1 MKKLLLF
8 LMIALPWVAWADDS
22 GTCGNNLTYHY
33 VESTK
38 TLTISG
44 SGAMNDYNSYS
55 KFSPWN
61 AYAGNILKVV
71 IGNGVTS
78 IGNYAF
84 MDCGEI
90 KTVVLPDGVTSIG
103 SGAFRECIN
112 LSSVKMP
119 QGLVTIGTYAFYY
132 CINLIE
138 VTIPNSVTSIGSNAF
153 MYCKSLS
160 RVILPNQLKTIE
172 NATFEDCNS
181 LETVVI
187 PSGVTT
193 IGKDAFSFC
202 QRLSAVTIPNTV
214 TSIGEDAFSC
224 CSALKTVTIPN
235 SVLTLGKSVVY
246 NCVSLTS
253 FVVPEKVTSI
263 GDDTFHNCDN
273 LRTVTFPAGLKEI
286 GNKVIYSCEDLKEIK
301 VLATTPPTAT
311 ENSFD
316 KYTATLKVPYSAL
329 PSYQNTEPWSKFTV
343 TALTNDDLV
352 VKKCAKPVISY
363 ANGEITFS
371 CETPDVEFVY
381 SIGSSGANTGSKA
394 SLVGNLFV
402 TVFATKSG
410 YEDSETVIG
419 EFTPKGRLGDLNGDG
434 KVNVA
439 DHVKLSDIIMTSA
452 E

>member
-1 MKKLLLF
+1 MKQLLLF
-8 LMIALPWVAWADDS
+8 LMIALPSVARADDS
-22 GTCGNNLTYHY
+22 GTCGNDLTYHY

-90 KTVVLPDGVTSIG
+90 KTVVLPDGVTRIG
-103 SGAFRECIN
+103 NGAFRYCTN

-119 QGLVTIGTYAFYY
+119 QGLQTIGASAFYS
-132 CINLIE
+132 CKNLIE
-138 VTIPNSVTSIGSNAF
+138 ATIPNSVTSIGSDAF
-153 MYCKSLS
+153 EYCQSLS
-160 RVILPNQLKTIE
+160 RIILPNKLEKIE
-172 NATFEDCNS
+172 DNTFYHCIS
-181 LETVVI
+181 LETIVI
-187 PSGVTT
+187 PVGVTT
-193 IGKDAFSFC
+193 IGRYAFSSC
-202 QRLSAVTIPNTV
+202 DRLSAVTIPGTV
-214 TSIGEDAFSC
+214 TSIGDNAFSS
-224 CSALKTVTIPN
+224 CSVLKTVTIPN
-235 SVLTLGKSVVY
+235 SVQTLGKWVVY

-263 GDDTFHNCDN
+263 REKTFHNCDN
-273 LRTVTFPAGLKEI
+273 LRSVTFPAGLTEI
-286 GNKVIYSCEDLKEIK
+286 GDEVIYSCEKLKEIK
-301 VLATTPPTAT
+301 VLATTPPTT
-311 ENSFD
+311 TDKSFD
-316 KYTATLKVPYSAL
+316 KYTAILKVPYSAL
-329 PSYQNTEPWSKFTV
+329 LTYQNTAPWNKFTI

-363 ANGEITFS
+363 ANGEISFS

-381 SIGSSGANTGSKA
+381 TIGSSGANIGSKA

-419 EFTPKGRLGDLNGDG
+419 EFTPQGRLGDLDGDG
-434 KVNVA
+434 KVNAA
-439 DHVKLSDIIMTSA
+439 DHVKLTNIIMTSA

>member
-1 MKKLLLF
+1 MKQLLLF
-8 LMIALPWVAWADDS
+8 LMIALPSVAMADDS
-22 GTCGNNLTYHY
+22 GTCGNNLTYY
-33 VESTK
+33 YAESTK

-44 SGAMNDYNSYS
+44 SGAMKDYYTAPWNSY
-55 KFSPWN
+55 
-61 AYAGNILKVV
+61 AENILKVV

-78 IGNYAF
+78 IGDYAF
-84 MDCGEI
+84 EDCSEI

-103 SGAFRECIN
+103 DGAFSGCTN

-119 QGLVTIGTYAFYY
+119 QGLQTIGASAFYS
-132 CINLIE
+132 CKNLIE
-138 VTIPNSVTSIGSNAF
+138 ATIPNSVTSIGSNAF
-153 MYCKSLS
+153 MYCQSLS
-160 RVILPNQLKTIE
+160 RVILPNKLEKIE
-172 NATFEDCNS
+172 NNTFYGCIS

-187 PSGVTT
+187 PTGVTT
-193 IGKDAFSFC
+193 IEKNAFSNC
-202 QRLSAVTIPNTV
+202 DRLSAVTIPGTV
-214 TSIGEDAFSC
+214 TSIGDKVFSS
-224 CSALKTVTIPN
+224 CSVLKTVTIPN
-235 SVLTLGKSVVY
+235 SVQTLGKWVVY

-263 GDDTFHNCDN
+263 REKTFHNCDN
-273 LRTVTFPAGLKEI
+273 LRSVTFPAGLKEI
-286 GNKVIYSCEDLKEIK
+286 GDEVIYSCEKLKEIK

-311 ENSFD
+311 DNSFD
-316 KYTATLKVPYSAL
+316 KYTAILKVPYSAL
-329 PSYQNTEPWSKFTV
+329 LTYQNTAPWNKFTI

-363 ANGEITFS
+363 ANGEISFS

-381 SIGSSGANTGSKA
+381 TIGSSGANIGSKA

-419 EFTPKGRLGDLNGDG
+419 EFTPQGRLGDLDGDG
-434 KVNVA
+434 KVNAA
-439 DHVKLSDIIMTSA
+439 DHVKLTNIIMTSA

>member
-1 MKKLLLF
+1 MKQLLLF
-8 LMIALPWVAWADDS
+8 LMIALPSVARADDS
-22 GTCGNNLTYHY
+22 GTCGNDLTYHY

-44 SGAMNDYNSYS
+44 SGAMNDYYTAPWNSY
-55 KFSPWN
+55 
-61 AYAGNILKVV
+61 AENILKVV

-78 IGNYAF
+78 IGDYAF
-84 MDCGEI
+84 EDCSEI

-103 SGAFRECIN
+103 DGAFSGCTN

-119 QGLVTIGTYAFYY
+119 QGLQTIGASAFYS
-132 CINLIE
+132 CKNLIE
-138 VTIPNSVTSIGSNAF
+138 ATIPNSVTSIGSNAF
-153 MYCKSLS
+153 MYCQSLS
-160 RVILPNQLKTIE
+160 RVILPNKLEKIE
-172 NATFEDCNS
+172 DNTFYYCIS

-187 PSGVTT
+187 PTGVTT
-193 IGKDAFSFC
+193 IEKNAFSNC
-202 QRLSAVTIPNTV
+202 DRLSAVTIPGTV
-214 TSIGEDAFSC
+214 TSIGDKVFSS
-224 CSALKTVTIPN
+224 CSVLKTVTIPN
-235 SVLTLGKSVVY
+235 SVQTLGKWVVY

-263 GDDTFHNCDN
+263 GDKTFHNCDN
-273 LRTVTFPAGLKEI
+273 LRSVTFPAGLTEI
-286 GNKVIYSCEDLKEIK
+286 GDEVIYSCEKLKEIK

-311 ENSFD
+311 DKSFD
-316 KYTATLKVPYSAL
+316 KYTAILKVPYSAL
-329 PSYQNTEPWSKFTV
+329 LTYQNTAPWNKFTI

-363 ANGEITFS
+363 ANGEISFS

-381 SIGSSGANTGSKA
+381 TIGSSGANIGSKA

-419 EFTPKGRLGDLNGDG
+419 EFTPQGRMGDLDSDG
-434 KVNVA
+434 KVNAA
-439 DHVKLSDIIMTSA
+439 DHVKLTNIIMTSA

>member
-1 MKKLLLF
+1 MKQLLLF
-8 LMIALPWVAWADDS
+8 LMIALPSVARADDS
-22 GTCGNNLTYHY
+22 GTCGNDLTYHY

-44 SGAMNDYNSYS
+44 SGAMNDYYTAPWNSY
-55 KFSPWN
+55 
-61 AYAGNILKVV
+61 AENILKVV

-78 IGNYAF
+78 IGDYAF
-84 MDCGEI
+84 EDCSEI

-103 SGAFRECIN
+103 DGAFSGCTN

-119 QGLVTIGTYAFYY
+119 QGLQTIGASAFYS
-132 CINLIE
+132 CKNLIE
-138 VTIPNSVTSIGSNAF
+138 ATIPNSVTSIGSNAF
-153 MYCKSLS
+153 MYCQSLS
-160 RVILPNQLKTIE
+160 RVILPNKLEKIE
-172 NATFEDCNS
+172 DNTFYYCIS

-187 PSGVTT
+187 PTGVTT
-193 IGKDAFSFC
+193 IEKNAFSNC
-202 QRLSAVTIPNTV
+202 DRLSAVTIPGTV
-214 TSIGEDAFSC
+214 TSIGDKVFSS
-224 CSALKTVTIPN
+224 CSVLKTVTIPN
-235 SVLTLGKSVVY
+235 SVQTLGKWVVY

-263 GDDTFHNCDN
+263 GDKTFHNCDN
-273 LRTVTFPAGLKEI
+273 LRSVTFPAGLTEI
-286 GNKVIYSCEDLKEIK
+286 GDEVIYSCEKLKEIK

-311 ENSFD
+311 DKSFD
-316 KYTATLKVPYSAL
+316 KYTAILKVPYSAL
-329 PSYQNTEPWSKFTV
+329 LTYQNTAPWNKFTI

-363 ANGEITFS
+363 ANGEISFS

-381 SIGSSGANTGSKA
+381 TIGSSGANIGSKA

-419 EFTPKGRLGDLNGDG
+419 EFTPQGRLGDLNSDG
-434 KVNVA
+434 KVNAA
-439 DHVKLSDIIMTSA
+439 DHVKLTNIIMTSA

>member
-1 MKKLLLF
+1 MKQILLF
-8 LMIALPWVAWADDS
+8 LMIALPSVARADDS
-22 GTCGNNLTYHY
+22 GSCGNNLTFHY

-44 SGAMNDYNSYS
+44 SGAMKDYYTAPWNSY
-55 KFSPWN
+55 
-61 AYAGNILKVV
+61 ADRILKVV
-71 IGNGVTS
+71 IDNSVTS

-84 MDCGEI
+84 EDCKEI
-90 KTVVLPDGVTSIG
+90 KTVVIPDGVTSIG
-103 SGAFRECIN
+103 RGAFDSCEN

-119 QGLVTIGTYAFYY
+119 QGLLTIGPRAFHN
-132 CINLIE
+132 CTNLVE
-138 VTIPNSVTSIGSNAF
+138 ATIPNSVTSIGSSAF
-153 MYCKSLS
+153 SYCKSLS

-172 NATFEDCNS
+172 DQTFEDCKN

-187 PSGVTT
+187 PVGLSS
-193 IGKDAFSFC
+193 IGKDAFSYC
-202 QRLSAVTIPNTV
+202 ERLSSVTIPNTV
-214 TSIGEDAFSC
+214 KSIGEDAFSC

-235 SVLTLGKSVVY
+235 SVETLGKKVVY
-246 NCVSLTS
+246 NCVRLTS

-263 GDDTFHNCDN
+263 GDKTFHNCDN
-273 LRTVTFPAGLKEI
+273 LRTVTFPAALKEI
-286 GNKVIYSCEDLKEIK
+286 GNEVINSCEDLKEIK

-311 ENSFD
+311 DKTFD
-316 KYTATLKVPYSAL
+316 TYTATLKVPYSVL
-329 PSYQNTEPWSKFTV
+329 PAYQDTAPWSNFTI
-343 TALTNDDLV
+343 TALTNDDLI

-381 SIGSSGANTGSKA
+381 TIASSGANTGSKA

-419 EFTPKGRLGDLNGDG
+419 EFTPQGRLGDLNSDG
-434 KVNVA
+434 KVNAA
-439 DHVKLSDIIMTSA
+439 DHVKLTNLILYGD
-452 E
+452 